1 MVITHV
7 FEKQAK
13 KRLSLKT
20 QFNIE
25 FLIPFTSSRKVLEK
39 MPGLCLSHS
48 LMIIK
53 LTGGFC
59 FSMFAI

>member
-39 MPGLCLSHS
+39 MPGLYLSHS

-59 FSMFAI
+59 FSTFVI

>member
-39 MPGLCLSHS
+39 MPGSCLSHA
-48 LMIIK
+48 LIIIK

-59 FSMFAI
+59 FSTFAI